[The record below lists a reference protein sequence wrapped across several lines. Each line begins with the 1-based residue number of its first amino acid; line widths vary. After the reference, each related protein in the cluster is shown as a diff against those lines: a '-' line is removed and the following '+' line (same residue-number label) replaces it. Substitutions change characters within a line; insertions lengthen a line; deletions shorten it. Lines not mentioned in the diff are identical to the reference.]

1 MKAQMVTGCAVLAPA
16 EWQYY
21 REIGR
26 THRTNLGRKSMEICW
41 PISWSLEAVG
51 LFKVVVSCSLPR
63 QAEGEET
70 DNGHTW
76 QLVNWDA
83 LSTDCKP

>member
-1 MKAQMVTGCAVLAPA
+1 MKAQMVTDSAGLAPA

-26 THRTNLGRKSMEICW
+26 THRTNLGCKSMEICW

-51 LFKVVVSCSLPR
+51 LFKVVVSCSSCPVKRKERRLTMATR
-63 QAEGEET
+63 G
-70 DNGHTW
+70 N
-76 QLVNWDA
+76 
-83 LSTDCKP
+83 